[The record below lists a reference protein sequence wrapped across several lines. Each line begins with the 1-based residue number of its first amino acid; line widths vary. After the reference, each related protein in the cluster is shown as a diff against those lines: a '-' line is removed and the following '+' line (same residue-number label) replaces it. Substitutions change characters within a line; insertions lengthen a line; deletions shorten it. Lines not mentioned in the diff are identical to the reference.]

1 MWLMG
6 LTVFSAAIVVVTF
19 KLSTHTKFWSVF
31 LFVAVSLLSVFLY
44 VVYMWISNYKLSYHI
59 VGTTFIAWTTAEC
72 YFVVLLCLVFVLTID
87 GVVLAIDYH
96 RGGFI
101 SKMRE
106 KID

>member
-1 MWLMG
+1 M
-6 LTVFSAAIVVVTF
+6 TVFSAAIVVVTM
-19 KLSTHTKFWSVF
+19 KLSTHTKFWSVL
-31 LFVAVSLLSVFLY
+31 LFTAVSLLSMGFY
-44 VVYMWISNYKLSYHI
+44 VAYMWISNYKLSVNVEGAPY
-59 VGTTFIAWTTAEC
+59 IAWTTAEC
-72 YFVVLLCLVFVLTID
+72 YFVVLLCVSFVLIVD